1 MRYNHPMAWSA
12 SFSAD
17 ERRVTVKR
25 PSGSH
30 LYFKA
35 NEGSSDASPIGSS
48 RKVNYRVRLLNE
60 DLTPNLQGT
69 PAFMDM
75 VLPGGMV
82 LRFSAATGEVVSV
95 TSSSGHVISAEEYFS
110 KVQVTYHQNGS
121 LASVYSR
128 AQGLMRS
135 IPEGDRL

>member
-1 MRYNHPMAWSA
+1 MAWSA

-82 LRFSAATGEVVSV
+82 LRFSAAT
-95 TSSSGHVISAEEYFS
+95 
-110 KVQVTYHQNGS
+110 
-121 LASVYSR
+121 
-128 AQGLMRS
+128 
-135 IPEGDRL
+135 